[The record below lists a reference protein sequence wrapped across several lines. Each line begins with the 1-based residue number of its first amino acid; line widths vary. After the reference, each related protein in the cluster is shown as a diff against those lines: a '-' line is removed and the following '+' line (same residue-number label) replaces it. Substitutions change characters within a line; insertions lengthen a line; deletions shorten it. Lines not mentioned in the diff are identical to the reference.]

1 MSEETNQ
8 QILAE
13 LRKLRHL
20 LYLLLA
26 VAISAA
32 FPAVYRGFVH
42 GPSDAGGW
50 QAVNTAMRNQ
60 NFPLALSLAKILV
73 DRQPNYYYGH
83 SYMGSIYLATGDVTN
98 AESQYSQAYQLFPNE
113 QTEKDLAAVRKR
125 RAMPD
130 ISGTHR

>member
-1 MSEETNQ
+1 MSEETHQ

-20 LYLLLA
+20 LYLLMA

-98 AESQYSQAYQLFPNE
+98 AESQYS
-113 QTEKDLAAVRKR
+113 
-125 RAMPD
+125 
-130 ISGTHR
+130 